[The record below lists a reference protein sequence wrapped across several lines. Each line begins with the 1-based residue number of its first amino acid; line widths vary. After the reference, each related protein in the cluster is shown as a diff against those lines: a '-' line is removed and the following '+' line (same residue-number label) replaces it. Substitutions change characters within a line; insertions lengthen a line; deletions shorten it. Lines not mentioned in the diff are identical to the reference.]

1 MKEKLRQNELNNNKK
16 NNNAE
21 KKREFAGKLAFYIGS
36 LHKGGAERVFVNLA
50 EYFQNKGY
58 EIIIVTQ
65 YRKEE
70 EYELADGIRRIIS
83 DITPEETG
91 TDRVRNFYR
100 RLKKLHL
107 IWKKEQPDLVLS
119 CAGKNNFMTIV
130 TTMFTRT
137 KPVVSVVG
145 EAKEEY
151 PGRLMRFL
159 ANLLFPFAAGVIL
172 QTEIGRAHV

>member
-58 EIIIVTQ
+58 EIIMVTQ

-70 EYELADGIRRIIS
+70 EY
-83 DITPEETG
+83 
-91 TDRVRNFYR
+91 
-100 RLKKLHL
+100 
-107 IWKKEQPDLVLS
+107 
-119 CAGKNNFMTIV
+119 
-130 TTMFTRT
+130 
-137 KPVVSVVG
+137 
-145 EAKEEY
+145 
-151 PGRLMRFL
+151 
-159 ANLLFPFAAGVIL
+159 
-172 QTEIGRAHV
+172 